1 LDGYDINRQT
11 VASSQYVLHPEFN
24 PDTIEND
31 IGLIKLRMS
40 VTYASYVQPIQLP
53 YYELENEQSVT
64 SIGWGQI
71 SDYDSDLSNKL
82 RHVST
87 SVLSN
92 EECRIFYGNQITDN
106 MVCVEG
112 NYNEGTCNGDNGSP
126 LVELY
131 MYRYYL
137 MVGIASFI
145 SGNGCESTDPSGY
158 TRTFPYNEWIRNVTR
173 Q

>member
-1 LDGYDINRQT
+1 
-11 VASSQYVLHPEFN
+11 
-24 PDTIEND
+24 
-31 IGLIKLRMS
+31 
-40 VTYASYVQPIQLP
+40 
-53 YYELENEQSVT
+53 
-64 SIGWGQI
+64 
-71 SDYDSDLSNKL
+71 
-82 RHVST
+82 
-87 SVLSN
+87 
-92 EECRIFYGNQITDN
+92 

-112 NYNEGTCNGDNGSP
+112 NYNEGTCNVNLSLTLLIRVMNAFFKGDNGSP